1 MNYKMPII
9 QVTQLKKAYKCYPSP
24 WARLKEWL
32 PFNRK
37 QYHDLKWVLNDINFT
52 VEKGESIGIIGLN
65 GAGKSTLLK
74 IITGTTNATSGT
86 AIVTGK
92 IAALLE
98 LGMGFHPNFTGRQNV
113 FTAGQLLGMS
123 PNEITN
129 LMPSIEAFAEIGD
142 YIDQDVRVYSS
153 GMRMRLAFSIATAK
167 RPDILIIDEALS
179 VGDSYFQHKSFDRI
193 REFRKQGTTLLIVSH
208 DKSAIQSICDR
219 AILIEKG
226 YVAMEGVPE
235 QVMDYYNAK
244 IAERENSQLTINAG
258 AEGKTQII
266 SGTGEASIA
275 NVQLLNAKQELIE
288 IAGVGEKVV
297 LSVDININEDIE
309 EIVLGYVIK
318 DRLGLP
324 IFGTNTHH
332 LQKILYK
339 LKQGEQLNYQ
349 FDFPLNLGEGS
360 YSIAIAIHTSDTH
373 LIKNYEWRDLA
384 YVFNVININEQ
395 PFVGVSWMPPKMRYS
410 RD

>member
-86 AIVTGK
+86 AIITGK

-167 RPDILIIDEALS
+167 RPECRSTGL
-179 VGDSYFQHKSFDRI
+179 H
-193 REFRKQGTTLLIVSH
+193 
-208 DKSAIQSICDR
+208 
-219 AILIEKG
+219 
-226 YVAMEGVPE
+226 
-235 QVMDYYNAK
+235 
-244 IAERENSQLTINAG
+244 IACAG
-258 AEGKTQII
+258 CG
-266 SGTGEASIA
+266 
-275 NVQLLNAKQELIE
+275 
-288 IAGVGEKVV
+288 
-297 LSVDININEDIE
+297 
-309 EIVLGYVIK
+309 
-318 DRLGLP
+318 
-324 IFGTNTHH
+324 
-332 LQKILYK
+332 
-339 LKQGEQLNYQ
+339 
-349 FDFPLNLGEGS
+349 
-360 YSIAIAIHTSDTH
+360 
-373 LIKNYEWRDLA
+373 
-384 YVFNVININEQ
+384 
-395 PFVGVSWMPPKMRYS
+395 
-410 RD
+410 